1 VTVLSAQP
9 STVRGLFVSIDF
21 LQLSAG
27 AAANRRIVEADIA
40 SAAALAALL
49 QAIAASLNHGAAFLI
64 AARAADAAAIFR
76 VFALALTAGEINLAA
91 LDAVPRAAAAAQTV
105 TQHAAKIL
113 QRATGNFIIA
123 TAMNLAASLGLL
135 KIDRATRQHTPVG
148 IRGRASGILT
158 WLNALDRARERR
170 NSRRTAFQQG

>member
-9 STVRGLFVSIDF
+9 STVRGFFVSIDF

-27 AAANRRIVEADIA
+27 AAANRRVVEADVA

-76 VFALALTAGEINLAA
+76 VFAFANAAGEIALAA
-91 LDAVPRAAAAAQTV
+91 ADAIEGAAAAAEAV
-105 TQHAAKIL
+105 GQHAAKIL
-113 QRATGNFIIA
+113 QRAASNFIIA
-123 TAMNLAASLGLL
+123 AAVDLAPIRGLFEL
-135 KIDRATRQHTPVG
+135 DGATRQHTPIG
-148 IRGRASGILT
+148 AGWRAARQYTRLQSRT
-158 WLNALDRARERR
+158 RERCD
-170 NSRRTAFQQG
+170 G